1 MSLVI
6 TDESMPFMD
15 GTATVLALRKIKP
28 DLKIIV
34 MSGYE
39 RRKELETDRRV
50 NANAFIEKPFTIET
64 LLTTVHEVLAKK
76 V

>member
-1 MSLVI
+1 
-6 TDESMPFMD
+6 MD